1 MKTFGVA
8 LLAAILGYVVGLFGT
23 MAAIELFSSKQSDKP
38 LEAAMTG
45 AFVGGL
51 LMTVISTIVILTL
64 RRKPRPEPFHSARPY
79 LLPSFPTTRQDG
91 IFRQDATRLP
101 RPRRTPMMPTGRL

>member
-23 MAAIELFSSKQSDKP
+23 MAAIELFSSNQHDKF

-45 AFVGGL
+45 AFAGGPL
-51 LMTVISTIVILTL
+51 IAVISVIGILAL
-64 RRKPRPEPFHSARPY
+64 RQKRN
-79 LLPSFPTTRQDG
+79 L
-91 IFRQDATRLP
+91 
-101 RPRRTPMMPTGRL
+101 